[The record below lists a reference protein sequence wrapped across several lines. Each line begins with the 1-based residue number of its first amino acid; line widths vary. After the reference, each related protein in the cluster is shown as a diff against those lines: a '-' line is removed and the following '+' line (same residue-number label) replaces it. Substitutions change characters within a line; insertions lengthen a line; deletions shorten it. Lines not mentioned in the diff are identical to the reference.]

1 MSNVGNMT
9 PTNSVDGT
17 LKPGRAGGGAAYPL
31 KLNANTSTSPLFPVA
46 RSQYRMRISVIVN
59 LCPRFGLL
67 TR

>member
-31 KLNANTSTSPLFPVA
+31 TRNANKYFPA
-46 RSQYRMRISVIVN
+46 LPRSQYRMRISVIVN